1 MSSTEQS
8 HPHSKKLNKDK
19 NKCRLHLR
27 HLHIR
32 NHRRSALDI
41 PNIHTNVSNDSEG
54 NQSSKSLS
62 EQEIQQRH
70 LIQQYIFSKL
80 EAYANKPR
88 IWQLTHSSHI
98 KERLLDKSR
107 NISNLYSLPNDFV
120 RESINQL
127 FSSVDKYVLQLRRL
141 VHPASCESVELNVLF
156 QKTGE
161 PNNQWHS
168 LQLERAKQIF
178 PNINNEEF
186 TENELLQKYYIHI
199 IETLTPKPDT
209 ASSNCIAQLRE
220 QPFDLNHAYEQAKN
234 KGKECLAQML
244 EKYRARL
251 KPDLELIQE
260 MINLGLEQMKT
271 RPATEDF
278 EGATNFLT
286 KASMFHKTKQAYE
299 SDLHNMG
306 DDFMLLRFG
315 KVFGE
320 NALPTTARSNKQFI
334 YLVHL
339 FIKSVLYLTIM
350 MRTTP
355 DTNERIP
362 SVIKAAI
369 GNVFSPEVNSSL
381 IKLDNDDLFSP
392 KSNVDQWTWLLEKW
406 RDSLR
411 TFPIILTEVGAFTRL
426 LRTTI
431 GMGIARLFSFAETI
445 VTNNQILDLAV
456 MNEQLFHALQTG
468 FYFGVAY
475 AIVDCIQDEIQNPDI
490 ISSQH
495 LAALK
500 IETNENSRLLT
511 PIEALDKWILI
522 MEEILSGGE
531 FNRKEI
537 PKTPLTPLLLETF
550 DSLITL
556 TKSINATC
564 SAFNELA
571 LLLRS
576 QRMDKKT
583 MGNFYTDEEL
593 FLGNIFF

>member
-8 HPHSKKLNKDK
+8 HSHSKNRNKDK
-19 NKCRLHLR
+19 NKCRLRLR
-27 HLHIR
+27 HLHIHS
-32 NHRRSALDI
+32 HRRSVLDI
-41 PNIHTNVSNDSEG
+41 PNTHTNISNDSERSQPSR
-54 NQSSKSLS
+54 NLT

-98 KERLLDKSR
+98 KQRLLDKSR
-107 NISNLYSLPNDFV
+107 NISNLYSLPTDFV
-120 RESINQL
+120 YESINQL
-127 FSSVDKYVLQLRRL
+127 FISVDKYVSQLRRL
-141 VHPASCESVELNVLF
+141 IQSTSCESVDLNVLF
-156 QKTGE
+156 QKIRK
-161 PNNQWHS
+161 PNNQWRS
-168 LQLERAKQIF
+168 LQLERAKQIL

-260 MINLGLEQMKT
+260 MIKLGLKQMKT
-271 RPATEDF
+271 TPTKEDF
-278 EGATNFLT
+278 EGTTNFLT
-286 KASMFHKTKQAYE
+286 KISMFHKTKQAYE

-306 DDFMLLRFG
+306 DDFMLLCFG
-315 KVFGE
+315 KIFGE

-334 YLVHL
+334 YLIHL
-339 FIKSVLYLTIM
+339 FFKSISQLITMIQ
-350 MRTTP
+350 TTS
-355 DTNERIP
+355 DNNEEIL
-362 SVIKAAI
+362 SIINTVIGKL
-369 GNVFSPEVNSSL
+369 FSTKENSSI
-381 IKLDNDDLFSP
+381 IKLNNDDLFSP
-392 KSNVDQWTWLLEKW
+392 KLNIDQWTWLLEKW
-406 RDSLR
+406 RDALR
-411 TFPIILTEVGAFTRL
+411 TFPIILTEVGAFARL
-426 LRTTI
+426 LRTTF
-431 GMGIARLFSFAETI
+431 GVGIARLFNFAETI
-445 VTNNQILDLAV
+445 VCNNQILDSVV
-456 MNEQLFHALQTG
+456 MNEQLFHALQMG

-475 AIVDCIQDEIQNPDI
+475 AIVDCTLDEIHNLDE
-490 ISSQH
+490 ISSQQV
-495 LAALK
+495 AVLK
-500 IETNENSRLLT
+500 IEANENGRLLT
-511 PIEALDKWILI
+511 PIEILDKWLLI
-522 MEEILSGGE
+522 IEELLSGGE

-556 TKSINATC
+556 TKSINVTRAV
-564 SAFNELA
+564 FKDLA

-583 MGNFYTDEEL
+583 MENFYTDEEL
-593 FLGNIFF
+593 YL

>member
-1 MSSTEQS
+1 
-8 HPHSKKLNKDK
+8 
-19 NKCRLHLR
+19 
-27 HLHIR
+27 
-32 NHRRSALDI
+32 
-41 PNIHTNVSNDSEG
+41 
-54 NQSSKSLS
+54 
-62 EQEIQQRH
+62 
-70 LIQQYIFSKL
+70 
-80 EAYANKPR
+80 
-88 IWQLTHSSHI
+88 
-98 KERLLDKSR
+98 
-107 NISNLYSLPNDFV
+107 
-120 RESINQL
+120 
-127 FSSVDKYVLQLRRL
+127 
-141 VHPASCESVELNVLF
+141 
-156 QKTGE
+156 
-161 PNNQWHS
+161 
-168 LQLERAKQIF
+168 
-178 PNINNEEF
+178 
-186 TENELLQKYYIHI
+186 
-199 IETLTPKPDT
+199 
-209 ASSNCIAQLRE
+209 
-220 QPFDLNHAYEQAKN
+220 
-234 KGKECLAQML
+234 
-244 EKYRARL
+244 
-251 KPDLELIQE
+251 
-260 MINLGLEQMKT
+260 
-271 RPATEDF
+271 
-278 EGATNFLT
+278 
-286 KASMFHKTKQAYE
+286 
-299 SDLHNMG
+299 MG

-500 IETNENSRLLT
+500 IETNENGRLLT

-593 FLGNIFF
+593 FLGNIFFLIEN